1 MTQFFFYLPIL
12 LNFASI
18 SNKYTTM
25 KKILLSI
32 ATLCCIGFTS
42 QAQTN
47 HVKPFDYLDLG
58 VTMGTTGVGL
68 ELATHVHDMV
78 RVRAGFSFV
87 PNFDAK
93 MNFGIEGRRQ
103 DIDEN
108 GNTIWVP
115 TKFDSMADKFQD
127 FTGLEIN
134 DNIDMIGTPNFYNG
148 NLLVDFYPIKNIP
161 FHVTAGFYYGSSKV
175 ASAIN
180 SMEDM
185 ASLLGVTMYNNFYD
199 KIANGDPIYGEDVY
213 LTPDME
219 QKFLEKG
226 RLGIHVGDKVGTDG
240 KEPYMMTPDE
250 NSNVTAD
257 IIVNSFKPYLGVGYG
272 GRISKRN
279 DNIRI
284 AVDAGVMFWG
294 GTPKVVTH
302 DGTDLA
308 KDVENIGGKVGDY
321 VNFAKSLK
329 VYPVVNLKISF
340 RLF

>member
-1 MTQFFFYLPIL
+1 
-12 LNFASI
+12 
-18 SNKYTTM
+18 M
-25 KKILLSI
+25 KKIFLTI
-32 ATLCCIGFTS
+32 ATICCIGLTT
-42 QAQTN
+42 QAKTHIEN
-47 HVKPFDYLDLG
+47 RNDKVKAFDYLDLG

-68 ELATHVHDMV
+68 ELSTHVHDKV

-103 DIDEN
+103 DEN
-108 GNTIWVP
+108 GNWVT
-115 TKFDSMADKFQD
+115 TKFDSMAEQFQD

-134 DNIDMIGTPNFYNG
+134 DNVDMIGNPNFYNG
-148 NLLVDFYPIKNIP
+148 NLLIDFFPIQNSQ
-161 FHVTAGFYYGSSKV
+161 FHVTAGFYVGSSKV
-175 ASAIN
+175 AKACNAI
-180 SMEDM
+180 EDM
-185 ASLLGVTMYNNFYD
+185 ASLLGVTMYNNMYD
-199 KIANGDPIYGEDVY
+199 KIEEGEPIYGEDVY
-213 LTPDME
+213 LSPDIE
-219 QKFLEKG
+219 QKFLQKG
-226 RLGIHVGDKVGTDG
+226 RLGIHVGDKVGTNG
-240 KEPYMMTPDE
+240 EEPYMMTPDE
-250 NSNVTAD
+250 NSNVKAD

-284 AVDAGVMFWG
+284 SVDAGVLFWG